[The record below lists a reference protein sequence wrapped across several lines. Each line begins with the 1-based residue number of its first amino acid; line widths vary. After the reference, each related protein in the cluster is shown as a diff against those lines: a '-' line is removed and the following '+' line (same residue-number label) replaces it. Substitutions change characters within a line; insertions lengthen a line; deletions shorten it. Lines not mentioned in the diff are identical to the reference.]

1 MPLPRRAVAFAL
13 LLTVAAAA
21 PGQTSLSWTAAAS
34 ADWFDP
40 ANWSP
45 AQIPTAS
52 DLVTI
57 DGALAATPAT
67 VLGATAACRD
77 LVAINGGRI
86 VVDAAAVIEVGRD
99 VLLSGP
105 VVGAGPGDLGTL
117 RLVGPDDADLSA
129 NSAVA
134 FGLDVAKSGGVV
146 TLAAAPGL
154 AFRCDGGLTATN
166 AALVVGAG
174 GVAAFGGPAQ
184 FVGGSFACADAAAVA
199 QFAASASFSGA
210 AVGGLVNLACSGDV
224 AVDAAFAPT
233 SGLTTLV
240 GAGARQ
246 ISGLGRFF
254 DLDVAAGGATTAV
267 ELRAAGVVRVLTT
280 LVAAGDVDCDGLFDV
295 AVGASYADGGFETR
309 VGGHANFGGTTTL
322 TGALVLDGAA
332 STLVQQSAPLANV
345 RVEKSGGATATFASP
360 CAIVGDLD
368 VVSGVAAFGALDV
381 DGATTITAGATLAG
395 AGAVVLGGDL
405 TSAGALTALGG
416 LVFDG
421 PSSVATAVALPTC
434 AVQKPGATLT
444 LGATTFSGDCG
455 VVAGALAAAGAL
467 VCDGTF
473 AVFPGA
479 TFSAGAFVH
488 EFRGPFLAD
497 GTTTASGTFRFAPP
511 NLGVFALPTNVRC
524 ASGFPSVV
532 VDAAG
537 RSVSLGGGGGATVN
551 GAFDVLAG
559 GALIV
564 GATTLTG
571 AATVAGGALIALAS
585 LTCQSTF
592 TQTTGSSSFG
602 ALATVAGHA
611 TFAGGTFSSTGPLD
625 VAGNVVFS
633 GATAAGAAHVR
644 CAGNWTSDAAFDPTT
659 GAVTLDGAAPQ
670 GIFGAPVLRHL
681 VVAAGATAT
690 AHVATRVRGT
700 TSIVGALTAAAPFDA
715 DGAFVVG
722 ATGLFDTG
730 PHPHRFGG
738 AFSVAAGGIASQ
750 AGARL
755 TFDGAADAAPVSAA
769 TLPDVEAA
777 KDPGATLTLANL
789 AVGGDLLL
797 ASGALATGAALTVAG
812 EFIGTGGTLT
822 SLDPATPVAVG
833 GQAAFA
839 GAAAIAPALDV
850 AGDFAS
856 DAAFAPTGGRIR
868 FVGAGQRSIAGH
880 GDFGAA
886 AVVCAGGTTSAIVP
900 IRVDGDFVVEA
911 AGAFDGGTYSHCFGG
926 DFLCLGALAPD
937 GAYQFDAAHDQTLA
951 SVAPLPTLNVN
962 KADSA
967 RLTVGDAAVAATTE
981 CHALLMSP
989 GRFVVAAGTTL
1000 HVATNAQFVGGE
1012 FATEAGA
1019 AFDVDGDLS
1028 FSSTSV
1034 AAAAEIRV
1042 GGAFGAGPGFEPA
1055 SGAVVCDGAGLQQ
1068 LTHAA
1073 AAASLFDFVVGAAST
1088 VDVQGPTGV
1097 LVRGAT
1103 TVDGVLQSAVPCSY
1117 RGPVTVSVT
1126 GSFDGGDAS
1135 STFGDDVLVFGQMI
1149 HVAQLVANGAAAAEL
1164 GAATQ
1169 ALPPVVVN
1177 KTAPGS
1183 LALGGTLPFSTPLLT
1198 LQAGFAFVPASTT
1211 AAVYGPA
1218 MLVGGS
1224 FASQN
1229 REAVLAVAGDVL
1241 FAGCV
1246 VSGLVSLDAG
1256 GALTA
1261 DPDFA
1266 PTSGRVRFTAPT
1278 GSSMQP
1284 DTPGGPLY
1292 LPDVVVTAGTAS
1304 VAVDAQVL
1312 ALSVTVDAGA
1322 TLRVAG
1328 ATATFGPTTF
1338 SVAGEIFVDDGGALL
1353 LDDAAPLVVPAGATL
1368 RLVGHAGTPAV
1379 LGGAGPLGSS
1389 VRVEGHLAASNFRI
1403 QNPAAGG
1410 FVIDVG
1416 ATLAAAPDDFRGGAL
1431 TGPRPGGALLDV
1443 RRAHPAAAA
1452 TEFRYLTFENP
1463 APAAGAKNVRSA
1475 FGTPL
1480 LFTNCVGPFTG
1491 AAFEDDPT
1499 NRIGWGS
1506 APPTQLAAFVAV
1518 PGASVV
1524 TATWVTSAETDAAAF
1539 VLERRQPPATTF
1551 SYVGEE
1557 PAAGFGG
1564 QGAAYTLSDTTVASG
1579 VAYEYRVSVRLT
1591 HGALVP
1597 LGTTTA
1603 QTLLLAAGA
1612 ANVFGVGVGRSFAT
1626 PQDALDAAALLGA
1639 PRPIVRLSPGTYPA
1653 FTITAT
1659 APGGV
1664 RVVADG
1670 PGVVVDASLN
1680 ALRVQGLG
1688 AGSSVELVGL
1698 VVDAFSSAEAAIVVE
1713 NCAAPVVLDRCHVY
1727 GDAATPGIRCTAS
1740 VGLALQRT
1748 DVSGLPGLRLEGGSA
1763 ASAVQSPLS
1772 TLVAVGGSKL
1782 RASASPIGA
1791 AALDP
1796 ASTLTLYPG
1805 VPVLLDAPSTT
1816 LIAGLCPLTLEA
1828 APLAPYLTVGSAALA
1843 YTPPAAPFELPL
1855 LVDLVTALPLAVGVA
1870 DAQGRATQPLIVPAS
1885 PALLGFTVSFQ
1896 SVAYDPA
1903 TGAYRLSTVQST
1915 TVVG

>member
-1 MPLPRRAVAFAL
+1 MPLPRRAAALAL
-13 LLTVAAAA
+13 LTIAAAA
-21 PGQTSLSWTAAAS
+21 PGQTALNWMGTAD
-34 ADWFDP
+34 ADWFLA
-40 ANWSP
+40 ANWAP
-45 AQIPTAS
+45 AQVPTAI
-52 DLVTI
+52 DTVTI
-57 DGALAATPAT
+57 DGTVTPT
-67 VLGATAACRD
+67 PKVLGATAVCLD
-77 LVAINGGRI
+77 LILSNGGRLS
-86 VVDAAAVIEVGRD
+86 VDAAAVIEVGRD
-99 VLLSGP
+99 VTIDGDIAPEASGD
-105 VVGAGPGDLGTL
+105 VGTL
-117 RLVGPDDADLSA
+117 RLVGPADALLSA
-129 NSAVA
+129 NAALSVA
-134 FGLDVAKSGGVV
+134 LDVAKSGGGVE
-146 TLAAAPGL
+146 LAAAPHL
-154 AFRCDGGLTATN
+154 AFSCTGGLTATN
-166 AALVVGAG
+166 AALVVAAG
-174 GVAAFGGPAQ
+174 GVATFGAGGA
-184 FVGGSFACADAAAVA
+184 FVGGSFACADAAALARFFGAVS
-199 QFAASASFSGA
+199 FAGT
-210 AVGGLVNLACSGDV
+210 AVVGRANLACSGDV

-233 SGLTTLV
+233 SGLTTLD

-309 VGGHANFGGTTTL
+309 VGGHANLGGTATL
-322 TGALVLDGAA
+322 AGALVLDGAA
-332 STLVQQSAPLANV
+332 STLVQQFAPLATV
-345 RVEKSGGATATFASP
+345 RVEKSGGASATFASP

-381 DGATTITAGATLAG
+381 DGGTTIAAGATLAG

-405 TSAGALTALGG
+405 TSAGVMTATGG

-434 AVQKPGATLT
+434 AVLKPGATLT
-444 LGATTFSGDCG
+444 VGASTFAGDCG
-455 VVAGALAAAGAL
+455 VVAGTLAAAGPL
-467 VCDGTF
+467 VCDGSF
-473 AVFPGA
+473 ATFPGA
-479 TFSAGAFVH
+479 TFAAGAFVH
-488 EFRGPFLAD
+488 EFRGPFLSD

-511 NLGVFALPTNVRC
+511 NLGAFALPTNVRC

-537 RSVSLGGGGGATVN
+537 RSVSLGGGGGGATVN

-564 GATTLTG
+564 GATTVAG
-571 AATVAGGALIALAS
+571 AATVAGGALVALAP

-592 TQTTGSSSFG
+592 TQTAGSSSFG
-602 ALATVAGHA
+602 ALSTVAGGA

-633 GATAAGAAHVR
+633 GTTAAGAAHVR
-644 CAGNWTSDAAFDPTT
+644 CAGNWTSDAAFDPAT

-690 AHVATRVRGT
+690 AHAATRVRGT
-700 TSIVGALTAAAPFDA
+700 TSIAGALTAAAPFDA

-722 ATGLFDTG
+722 AGGLFDTG

-738 AFSVAAGGIASQ
+738 AFSIAAGGIASQ

-755 TFDGAADAAPVSAA
+755 TFDGPADAAPVAAA

-797 ASGALATGAALTVAG
+797 SSGALATGAALTVAG

-822 SLDPATPVAVG
+822 ALDPATPVAVG

-839 GAAAIAPALDV
+839 GAAATAPALDV

-880 GDFGAA
+880 GDFGGA
-886 AVVCAGGTTSAIVP
+886 AVVCAGGTTAAIVP

-926 DFLCLGALAPD
+926 DFRCLGTLAPD
-937 GAYQFDAAHDQTLA
+937 GAFQFDAAHDQTLA

-962 KADSA
+962 KSGAA
-967 RLTVGDAAVAATTE
+967 RLTVGDAAVAATTQ

-1034 AAAAEIRV
+1034 TAAAEIRV

-1055 SGAVVCDGAGLQQ
+1055 SGAVVCDGTGLQQ
-1068 LTHAA
+1068 LTQAA
-1073 AAASLFDFVVGAAST
+1073 TAASLFDLVVGAAST
-1088 VDVQGPTGV
+1088 VDVQGATGM

-1149 HVAQLVANGAAAAEL
+1149 HVAQLVANGDAAAEL
-1164 GAATQ
+1164 GAASQ

-1183 LALGGTLPFSTPLLT
+1183 LALGGTLPFSTPILT
-1198 LQAGFAFVPASTT
+1198 LQSGFAFVPATTT

-1218 MLVGGS
+1218 SLVGGS

-1241 FAGCV
+1241 FSGCV
-1246 VSGLVSLDAG
+1246 VSGLVSLDVG

-1266 PTSGRVRFTAPT
+1266 PISGRVRFNSPT

-1338 SVAGEIFVDDGGALL
+1338 AVAGEVFVDDGGALL
-1353 LDDAAPLVVPAGATL
+1353 LDDAAPLVVPAGASL
-1368 RLVGHAGTPAV
+1368 RLVGDPGAPAV
-1379 LGGAGPLGSS
+1379 LGGTGPLGCS
-1389 VRVEGHLAASNFRI
+1389 VRVEGNLAASNFRI

-1410 FVIDVG
+1410 FVVDVG
-1416 ATLAAAPDDFRGGAL
+1416 ATLAAAPDDFRGGTL
-1431 TGPRPGGALLDV
+1431 TGPRPGGVLLDV
-1443 RRAHPAAAA
+1443 RRAHPTAAA

-1480 LFTNCVGPFTG
+1480 LFTNGAGAFTG

-1524 TATWVTSAETDAAAF
+1524 TATWVTSAETDADAF

-1564 QGAAYTLSDTTVASG
+1564 QGAAYTHSDTTVASG

-1626 PQDALDAAALLGA
+1626 PQDALDAAQLLGA

-1670 PGVVVDASLN
+1670 PGVVVDASSN
-1680 ALRVQGLG
+1680 PLRVQGLG

-1698 VVDAFSSAEAAIVVE
+1698 VVDAFSSADAAVVVE

-1727 GDAATPGIRCTAS
+1727 GDAATPGIRCTSS

-1748 DVSGLPGLRLEGGSA
+1748 DVAGLPGLRLEGGSA
-1763 ASAVQSPLS
+1763 ASAVLSPLS

-1782 RASASPIGA
+1782 RASASSIGA

-1805 VPVLLDAPSTT
+1805 SPVLLDAPATT
-1816 LIAGLCPLTLEA
+1816 LIGGLCPLSLES
-1828 APLAPYLTVGSAALA
+1828 APQTPYFTVGSAALA
-1843 YTPPAAPFELPL
+1843 YTPPVAPFELPL
-1855 LVDLVTALPLAVGVA
+1855 LVDLVTALPLAFGVT

-1903 TGAYRLSTVQST
+1903 AGTYRLSTVQST